1 MSGVNGSAARALS
14 VVRVLIGLS
23 TWVAPVRASR
33 VFGLDVSTEASA
45 PLWLRLG
52 GTRDVALATLPHA
65 GDDDARRRGLR
76 TGQACDGADLLAV
89 LLAWR
94 AGRMPAGSAA
104 IFGAASTACLVL
116 GSVALDDHAH
126 LGGR

>member
-1 MSGVNGSAARALS
+1 MGGVHGAAAKLLS
-14 VVRVLIGLS
+14 VIRVLIGLS
-23 TWVAPVRASR
+23 TWVAPVQASR
-33 VFGLDVSTEASA
+33 VFGLDVSREQSA

-89 LLAWR
+89 LVAWR
-94 AGRMPAGSAA
+94 SGRMPAGSAA

-116 GSVALDDHAH
+116 GSVALDDHTH
-126 LGGR
+126 LGGQ